1 MMNDDVSF
9 LATSKQFVG
18 GDKEANIYYT
28 VLGSNVSSKGREKLY
43 LQDIADITRIDIN
56 EVAYFVNGLIS
67 KGNIQAVQ
75 DVFDSPLQ
83 VSGISQT
90 IQSNLALPSQD
101 NVISLSEHDFVPVT
115 RKILP

>member
-1 MMNDDVSF
+1 MNEDVSF
-9 LATSKQFVG
+9 LATNKPFVG

-28 VLGSNVSSKGREKLY
+28 ILGSNVSSKGREKLY
-43 LQDIADITRIDIN
+43 LQDIADITRMDIN

-83 VSGISQT
+83 VSGLPTVMQTSLELPRDNAIS
-90 IQSNLALPSQD
+90 
-101 NVISLSEHDFVPVT
+101 ISEYDFVPSARQSFVG
-115 RKILP
+115 